1 MFVYIQYVQR
11 RAEKE
16 FKPVSNVI
24 DFPLTHPRVS
34 VSFRQ
39 VTYAGENPI
48 PKRISTNQK
57 GNW

>member
-48 PKRISTNQK
+48 PK
-57 GNW
+57 

>member
-1 MFVYIQYVQR
+1 MFAYIQYVQR

-16 FKPVSNVI
+16 FKPISNVI
-24 DFPLTHPRVS
+24 DFPLTRPCVS

-39 VTYAGENPI
+39 VTYVGENPI